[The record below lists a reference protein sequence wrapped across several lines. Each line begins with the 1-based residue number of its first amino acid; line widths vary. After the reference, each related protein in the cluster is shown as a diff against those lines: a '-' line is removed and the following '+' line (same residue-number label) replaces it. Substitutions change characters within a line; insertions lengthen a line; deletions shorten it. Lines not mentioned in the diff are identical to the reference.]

1 MTAGI
6 AGVAT
11 GIVLDR
17 GGYIEPDPTQL
28 DAMGKQILATQSP
41 DTLKRLLFMVTV
53 LPAIGFALTMIPMF
67 FNDYTGKRKEKIQQ
81 ELNERHEQ
89 HETEKA
95 EAGQWVNDPCA
106 EATAKQRLL

>member
-1 MTAGI
+1 
-6 AGVAT
+6 
-11 GIVLDR
+11 
-17 GGYIEPDPTQL
+17 
-28 DAMGKQILATQSP
+28 MGKQILATRSP
-41 DTLKRLLFMVTV
+41 DTLKWLLFMVTV

-95 EAGQWVNDPCA
+95 EAGQ
-106 EATAKQRLL
+106 

>member
-17 GGYIEPDPTQL
+17 GGYI
-28 DAMGKQILATQSP
+28 
-41 DTLKRLLFMVTV
+41 VTV

>member
-1 MTAGI
+1 MGNRFWQRSSI
-6 AGVAT
+6 
-11 GIVLDR
+11 R
-17 GGYIEPDPTQL
+17 SNGYSL
-28 DAMGKQILATQSP
+28 
-41 DTLKRLLFMVTV
+41 VTV

-95 EAGQWVNDPCA
+95 EAGQ
-106 EATAKQRLL
+106 

>member
-1 MTAGI
+1 
-6 AGVAT
+6 
-11 GIVLDR
+11 
-17 GGYIEPDPTQL
+17 
-28 DAMGKQILATQSP
+28 MGKQILATQSP

-95 EAGQWVNDPCA
+95 EAGQ
-106 EATAKQRLL
+106 